1 MSANMNTSDYDYDLP
16 HELIAQTPIEPRDGS
31 RLLVLDRTS
40 GLLEHQEFTNLPN
53 YIKPGDVLVFN
64 QSKVIPARLHGV
76 RQDTGGKVDFLLIN
90 HEGHGVWQ
98 VLAKPGRRLRPGT
111 VITIVNPSPESTSL
125 AASNPVET
133 NDIIVSNPTI
143 TILEDGDDG
152 GKKVRMESRAGWE
165 HFGQIPLPPYI
176 QQELK
181 DSTRYQTVYATDPG
195 SVAAPTAGL
204 HFTKSMIAELGELG
218 AIPAFVTLHVGL
230 DTFRPVHEEDPTQHH
245 IHTEYYEV
253 GNTVVDELNNAR
265 SEGRRV
271 IAVGTTS
278 VRVLEQIALNMVN
291 AGEHQLKP
299 TIGEADIYLLPGH
312 RFRLVDS
319 MITNFHLPRSTLLML
334 VSAFAGRDQIL
345 RSYEQAIRSGYR
357 FYSFGDA
364 MLII

>member
-1 MSANMNTSDYDYDLP
+1 MSVNMNTSDFDYDLP
-16 HELIAQTPIEPRDGS
+16 QELIAQTPIEPRDGS
-31 RLLVLDRTS
+31 RLLVLDRAS

-53 YIKPGDVLVFN
+53 YIKSGDVLVFN
-64 QSKVIPARLHGV
+64 QSKVIPARLHGI
-76 RQDTGGKVDFLLIN
+76 RQDTGGKVEFLLIK
-90 HEGHGVWQ
+90 HEGDGVWQ

-111 VITIVNPSPESTSL
+111 VVTIVDHSHESSSL
-125 AASNPVET
+125 DASIAVET
-133 NDIIVSNPTI
+133 NHIFDINPKI
-143 TILEDGDDG
+143 TVLESGDDG
-152 GKKVRMESRAGWE
+152 EKKVRMESGEGWE
-165 HFGQIPLPPYI
+165 RLGQIPLPPYI

-204 HFTKSMIAELGELG
+204 HFTESMIDVLRELG
-218 AIPAFVTLHVGL
+218 AIPTFVTLHVGL

-271 IAVGTTS
+271 IAVGTTA

-291 AGEHQLKP
+291 AGEHRLRP
-299 TIGEADIYLLPGH
+299 TVGQADIYLLPGH
-312 RFRLVDS
+312 RFRMVDS

-334 VSAFAGRDQIL
+334 VSAFAGRDPIL
-345 RSYEQAIRSGYR
+345 RAYKQAIRSEYR

>member
-1 MSANMNTSDYDYDLP
+1 MSVNMNTSDYDYDLP

-64 QSKVIPARLHGV
+64 QSKVIPARLHGI
-76 RQDTGGKVDFLLIN
+76 RQDTGGKVEFLLIK
-90 HEGHGVWQ
+90 HEGDGVWQ

-111 VITIVNPSPESTSL
+111 VVTIVNNTHESISQD
-125 AASNPVET
+125 ASVSVET
-133 NDIIVSNPTI
+133 NHIFDINPKI
-143 TILEDGDDG
+143 TVLEGGDDG
-152 GKKVRMESRAGWE
+152 EKKVRMENDAGWE
-165 HFGQIPLPPYI
+165 HLGQIPLPPYI

-204 HFTKSMIAELGELG
+204 HFTESMIDALRELG
-218 AIPAFVTLHVGL
+218 AITTFVTLHVGL
-230 DTFRPVHEEDPTQHH
+230 DTFRPVHEEDPAQHH

-253 GNTVVDELNNAR
+253 GNTVVEELNNAR

-299 TIGEADIYLLPGH
+299 TVGQADIYLLPVH
-312 RFRLVDS
+312 RFRMVDS

-334 VSAFAGRDQIL
+334 VSAFAGRDRIL
-345 RSYEQAIRSGYR
+345 GAYKQAIRSEYR